1 MRMDNANRYVVEGF
15 FMSFRSRFFACAVLS
30 AAALTASAGA
40 WAQADDD
47 G

>member
-1 MRMDNANRYVVEGF
+1 
-15 FMSFRSRFFACAVLS
+15 MSFRSRFFACAVLS